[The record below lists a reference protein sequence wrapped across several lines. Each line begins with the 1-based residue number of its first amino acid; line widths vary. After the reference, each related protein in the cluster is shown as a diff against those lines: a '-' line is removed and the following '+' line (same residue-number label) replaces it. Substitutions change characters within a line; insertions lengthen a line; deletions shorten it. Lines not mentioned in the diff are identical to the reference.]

1 MLNLIITWD
10 DPTERLLYGAP
21 DPYLA
26 LFECRHDVDYQH
38 HHNEVNPPTGP
49 GGPKPPEP
57 PDPDPDPG
65 PGPDPHANP
74 RTGTRAGTRA
84 DAGTDSRVA
93 EPA

>member
-1 MLNLIITWD
+1 MLNLTISFD

-26 LFECRHDVDYQH
+26 LFECRHEVDWQH

-49 GGPKPPEP
+49 TGPEPPEP
-57 PDPDPDPG
+57 PDTVRHVHAID
-65 PGPDPHANP
+65 ANP
-74 RTGTRAGTRA
+74 RPGPRPDFVRA